1 MAETEISVGVPVP
14 RPVRGS
20 SMHLIVAEDA
30 LQMALIDDPSFGV
43 LSGKF
48 AGQID
53 PSSSGWQLGESRRQP
68 CRQAGRQATAID

>member
-1 MAETEISVGVPVP
+1 MSVPVP

-20 SMHLIVAEDA
+20 NMHLIVAEDA

-43 LSGKF
+43 ISGKF

-53 PSSSGWQLGESRRQP
+53 PGNSGWQLGASTAVACREFIIAQP
-68 CRQAGRQATAID
+68 

>member
-1 MAETEISVGVPVP
+1 MGVPVP

-43 LSGKF
+43 ISGKF

-53 PSSSGWQLGESRRQP
+53 PSNSGWQLGAFLGVRWQGCDGTLNN
-68 CRQAGRQATAID
+68 CRALLPNQ

>member
-1 MAETEISVGVPVP
+1 MRVPVP

-43 LSGKF
+43 ISGKF

-53 PSSSGWQLGESRRQP
+53 PSNSGWQLGAFCLGLGLWRGCLS
-68 CRQAGRQATAID
+68 CGLIFV